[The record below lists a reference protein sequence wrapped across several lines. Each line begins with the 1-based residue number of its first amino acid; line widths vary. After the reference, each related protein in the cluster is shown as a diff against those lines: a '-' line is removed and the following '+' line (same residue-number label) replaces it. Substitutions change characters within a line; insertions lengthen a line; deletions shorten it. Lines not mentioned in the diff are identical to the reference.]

1 MSSFIKH
8 ELELVRRR
16 QRSKEVGKEISGPEN
31 SVDEKIY

>member
-16 QRSKEVGKEISGPEN
+16 QRSKEVGKEIS
-31 SVDEKIY
+31 VDEQIY